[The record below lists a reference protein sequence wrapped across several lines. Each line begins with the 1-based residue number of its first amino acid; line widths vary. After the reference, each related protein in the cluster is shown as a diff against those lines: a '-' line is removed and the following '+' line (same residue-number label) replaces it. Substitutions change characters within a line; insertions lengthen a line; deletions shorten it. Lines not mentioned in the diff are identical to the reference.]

1 MNSRRFS
8 GRAKRDQELRQEIAF
23 HIQEEIAENI
33 ERGIQLDEAKRRAYL
48 KFGNPQRV
56 REESWRQG
64 SLIVVETL
72 ARDVRH
78 AIRRLAKSPT
88 TVLTVAIS
96 LGLGIAANL
105 FIFTAVNKLV
115 LQGPPVGDPATL
127 LNLYPT
133 THHGQSYG
141 RFTQQCLTICVGK
154 RPLFW
159 PGGIRSSIARDDR
172 RRERA
177 RAAWGQHVTAT
188 P

>member
-1 MNSRRFS
+1 MQNCRRRLTFTYRRKLRRTSS
-8 GRAKRDQELRQEIAF
+8 GECS
-23 HIQEEIAENI
+23 EEA
-33 ERGIQLDEAKRRAYL
+33 RRRAYL

-56 REESWRQG
+56 REEAWQQG
-64 SLIVVETL
+64 SLIVVESI

-88 TVLTVAIS
+88 TVLAVAIS

-133 THHGQSYG
+133 T
-141 RFTQQCLTICVGK
+141 
-154 RPLFW
+154 RPWSEL
-159 PGGIRSSIARDDR
+159 R
-172 RRERA
+172 
-177 RAAWGQHVTAT
+177 
-188 P
+188 